1 MLNSLDLLI
10 LIFAT
15 TLIPGLFSVIM
26 TFTLKSHSAKK
37 LFLFIV
43 AAVSLFV
50 TYGGISTFWP
60 YFAVRTLISI
70 VIGLATIASVVL
82 ASISKYNNKLFLIAR
97 IAASISVILGI
108 LNTFIIWNCKM
119 NKIEKDTFWCPFVY
133 NSRMI

>member
-15 TLIPGLFSVIM
+15 TLISGLFSVIM

-82 ASISKYNNKLFLIAR
+82 ASISKDNNKLFLIAR

-108 LNTFIIWNCKM
+108 LNTFII
-119 NKIEKDTFWCPFVY
+119 
-133 NSRMI
+133 